1 MQQNDSI
8 AILIPCYNESLTIK
22 KVIEDWKKALPE
34 ASIYV
39 YDNNSTDGTA
49 EIAKEAGAI
58 VRYEYLQGKG
68 NVVRRMFREIEADC
82 YIMIDGDDTY
92 PAKHGKEM
100 VDLILNKKA
109 DMVVGDRLSTTYF
122 QQNKRLFHNFGNN
135 LVRTLINIFF
145 HSDIKDVMTG
155 CRAFSYEFVKTFPV
169 TSKGFEIET
178 EMTVHAIHKNLK
190 IDNVNV
196 DYKDRPQGSESK
208 LRTIPDGIKI
218 IKTLLKMFKN
228 YKPIAFFC
236 TLTLITA
243 SVAIGLLIPTIINY
257 ISTGVFIWTIWTL
270 LGSFASI
277 FSLQLLTTGIILN
290 TISSKERREFE
301 LRLYDVAFRRGGR
314 ND

>member
-1 MQQNDSI
+1 MQQNKHI
-8 AILIPCYNESLTIK
+8 AVLIPCYNESLTIA
-22 KVIEDWKKALPE
+22 KVVKDWKEALPD
-34 ASIYV
+34 ADIYV
-39 YDNNSTDGTA
+39 YDNNSTDGSA
-49 EIAKEAGAI
+49 EIAKDAGAI

-92 PAKHGKEM
+92 PAKHGKAM

-122 QQNKRLFHNFGNN
+122 QENKRPFHNFGNN

-145 HSDIKDVMTG
+145 RSDIKDVMTG

-190 IDNVNV
+190 IDNVDV
-196 DYKDRPQGSESK
+196 DYKDRPTGSESK
-208 LRTIPDGIKI
+208 LQTIPDGIRI

-228 YKPIAFFC
+228 YKPIAFFSV
-236 TLTLITA
+236 LTIIVALIA
-243 SVAIGLLIPTIINY
+243 VCLLIPTFIECFK
-257 ISTGVFIWTIWTL
+257 TGTFTWTIWTF
-270 LGSFASI
+270 LGGFTLIA
-277 FSLQLLTTGIILN
+277 SLQLLMTGIILN
-290 TISSKERREFE
+290 TIASKERRDFE
-301 LRLYDVAFRRGGR
+301 LTLQEVALRRGNR
-314 ND
+314 K